1 MLTAYLDESGQ
12 EQDDWMFIAGYTGDD
27 VAWRKFPE
35 LWAKAI
41 GPQREHLHMKSLR
54 FTKLPVRRM
63 LAKEASVPKECG
75 LTPIA
80 AGIRLRDYADLLS
93 AEEDTLIHAAY
104 IMCCRAVAIFAMRSI
119 PQNERVEI
127 VLERQD
133 RYGWFAALELQKISE
148 TAQHPELLMED
159 GKTSKLASWR
169 SMNKGDTVLCEPAD
183 YLAYALLQ
191 HARDKNSLKS
201 RWTYPIIAAT
211 PGGFAGLVQREHAKG
226 VIIGQKKEKILQTI
240 EAVKKLIMDE
250 EAKRLKSENTTK

>member
-1 MLTAYLDESGQ
+1 
-12 EQDDWMFIAGYTGDD
+12 
-27 VAWRKFPE
+27 
-35 LWAKAI
+35 
-41 GPQREHLHMKSLR
+41 
-54 FTKLPVRRM
+54 M